1 VLSYLTRPAIES
13 TFKAIKGMAPCG
25 SVIVFDYL
33 TAMAF
38 VPERQSLAL
47 KLRFDRAHA
56 VGEPYLTGFE
66 PTELSAFLQPLG
78 YELVEDVGP
87 SEQTMRYFQH
97 RTDGICPVEYW
108 HWAHARTC

>member
-1 VLSYLTRPAIES
+1 
-13 TFKAIKGMAPCG
+13 MAPKG
-25 SVIVFDYL
+25 GEIVFDCL

-47 KLRFDRAHA
+47 KLRFDRAKA

-66 PTELSAFLQPLG
+66 PAELSEILQPLG
-78 YELVEDVGP
+78 YDLKGDLGQ
-87 SEQTMRYFQH
+87 SEQTMRYCQH

-108 HWAHARTC
+108 HWAHASMRPW